1 MIRREFIKYLTAGA
15 AGQFVL
21 PVAGANAA
29 ATLNVV
35 IIGGGMAGA
44 TAAKYLRVWA
54 K

>member
-21 PVAGANAA
+21 PVASANAA